1 MIFLT
6 LLVIN
11 LLLILILH
19 NLAFKLNLI
28 DFPNSRKIHQGE
40 IPLVGGIA
48 IYATIIIG
56 VLLTKN
62 PNAINFYS
70 FYLSN
75 CCKL

>member
-40 IPLVGGIA
+40 IPLV
-48 IYATIIIG
+48 
-56 VLLTKN
+56 VELQFMQQLLLV
-62 PNAINFYS
+62 Y
-70 FYLSN
+70 Y
-75 CCKL
+75 